1 MFGNLVLCGGLVLCG
16 SLVLSGNLA
25 LFGDL
30 ALCGNSALFGSDSA
44 GPAASKAWLSP
55 PACQEY
61 PLSIGIYGDP
71 QIHPP
76 RPFHLREISLTPR
89 KCALSKRGSHY
100 TTATV
105 NTEQTMKSR
114 GDLIF
119 VIFLHTDFSPHKF
132 RTKTA

>member
-1 MFGNLVLCGGLVLCG
+1 MVW
-16 SLVLSGNLA
+16 NLA

-71 QIHPP
+71 PSSTLLDHSTLE
-76 RPFHLREISLTPR
+76 RSPFLPENVHFPKEEATTTTTT
-89 KCALSKRGSHY
+89 

-105 NTEQTMKSR
+105 NT
-114 GDLIF
+114 D
-119 VIFLHTDFSPHKF
+119 
-132 RTKTA
+132 

>member
-1 MFGNLVLCGGLVLCG
+1 
-16 SLVLSGNLA
+16 
-25 LFGDL
+25 
-30 ALCGNSALFGSDSA
+30 LFGSDSA

-76 RPFHLREISLTPR
+76 RPFHLTERSLLLPENVLFPKEET
-89 KCALSKRGSHY
+89 

-105 NTEQTMKSR
+105 NIEQTM
-114 GDLIF
+114 
-119 VIFLHTDFSPHKF
+119 
-132 RTKTA
+132 